1 MDDEKK
7 WDFEVTRVEIDLFKH
22 LATLSAGAI
31 ALVAGFLR
39 SLIEFDDH
47 ATTLVVIVVSFSL
60 CILGSVIASV
70 ILLIFP
76 GYSPRYSPPKMPR
89 PYKIFGFLCTLLSL
103 LGFMTCIS
111 GLLVFILSNIS
122 F

>member
-47 ATTLVVIVVSFSL
+47 ATTLVVIVVSFFL
-60 CILGSVIASV
+60 CILGSVIASI
-70 ILLIFP
+70 ILLMFP
-76 GYSPRYSPPKMPR
+76 GYSPRYSPPKMPI
-89 PYKIFGFLCTLLSL
+89 PYQIFGFLSTLLSL
-103 LGFMTCIS
+103 LGFMTGIS

>member
-60 CILGSVIASV
+60 CILGSVIASI
-70 ILLIFP
+70 ILLMFP

-89 PYKIFGFLCTLLSL
+89 PYIIFGFLSTLLSL
-103 LGFMTCIS
+103 LGFMTGIS

>member
-70 ILLIFP
+70 ILLMFP
-76 GYSPRYSPPKMPR
+76 GYSPRYSSPKMPR
-89 PYKIFGFLCTLLSL
+89 PYKIFGFLSTLLSL
-103 LGFMTCIS
+103 LGFMTGIS